1 MKYLVEIPAKL
12 LSDPVYLITIEV
24 VLTLRLTVLA
34 ELRTKLD
41 EVLKFVSVIT
51 SANKVVD
58 YDSTQG
64 WSPSS
69 LALWTL
75 EGDLHCV
82 AEVFVAL
89 VVISSDT
96 LSHGGIKSYQH
107 DVDSIFEVLR
117 PIYQLKSAHFKL

>member
-51 SANKVVD
+51 STNKVVD

-64 WSPSS
+64 
-69 LALWTL
+69 
-75 EGDLHCV
+75 
-82 AEVFVAL
+82 
-89 VVISSDT
+89 
-96 LSHGGIKSYQH
+96 
-107 DVDSIFEVLR
+107 
-117 PIYQLKSAHFKL
+117 